1 MTFSS
6 LRAFIDA
13 LSARSDLVR
22 LQQPVSPLLEA
33 TELASQVQA
42 ANGPALL
49 LDNAGSD
56 EHPLLLNLFGHQRRI
71 ETVFSQR
78 PVKGLR
84 ELGALLSQLQ
94 QPRLPG
100 GLRALIS
107 DWPELAQIGL
117 SVSRHRQEAE
127 FMANVLEGTEVD
139 LERFPIQQCWPGDAG
154 RLITLGLV
162 VTWNPRLQR
171 SNIGIYR
178 QQLIGRN
185 RVIMRWLSH
194 RGGAQDFAEWQ
205 RSRPGEPFPVAV
217 VIGADPATTLA
228 AVAPVPDT
236 LSEFQFA
243 GLLRGAPSRL
253 YRLSASQLEV
263 PASAEIVLEGVIH
276 PGDEALEGPFGDHTG
291 HYNAQRMYPVLTVER
306 LHYRDRAIYQGS
318 FMGKSPHDEPSVL
331 ASALNDL
338 FVPMIQRIFPEI
350 VDFYLPPA
358 ACSYR
363 IALVSIDKRYPGHA
377 QRIMMGVWSYLR
389 QFTYTRF
396 VVVFDAD
403 INIRSGTETLWAL
416 ANHVDPARDSLIVP
430 RTPVDVLDFA
440 GQTPGLGS
448 KLGIDATRK
457 LPGET
462 DRSWPEPIKPDAAV
476 AERMAS
482 LCQAALRAC
491 EKNSQPTTN

>member
-1 MTFSS
+1 MIRLSSMTFSS
-6 LRAFIDA
+6 LREF
-13 LSARSDLVR
+13 LEVLNTRSDLAC
-22 LQQPVSPLLEA
+22 LSQPVDPVLEA
-33 TELASQVQA
+33 TELACQVQA
-42 ANGPALL
+42 AAGPALVL
-49 LDNAGSD
+49 NNAGGGD
-56 EHPLLLNLFGHQRRI
+56 HPLLLNLFGHRRRI
-71 ETVFSQR
+71 EAVFSRR
-78 PVKGLR
+78 PVNSLK
-84 ELGALLSQLQ
+84 ELGELLSALQ
-94 QPRLPG
+94 QPRVPG
-100 GLRALIS
+100 GLRGLLKE
-107 DWPELAQIGL
+107 WPELGQIGL
-117 SVSRHRQEAE
+117 SIPRRCQEAA
-127 FMANVLEGTEVD
+127 FLDNVLEADEVD
-139 LERFPIQQCWPGDAG
+139 LERLPIQQCWPGDAG

-162 VTWNPRLQR
+162 VTWNARLQR

-243 GLLRGAPSRL
+243 GLLRGAPSTL
-253 YRLSASQLEV
+253 YRLPASHLQV
-263 PASAEIVLEGVIH
+263 PASAEIVLEGLIH
-276 PGDEALEGPFGDHTG
+276 PDDMALEGPFGDHTG
-291 HYNAQRMYPVLTVER
+291 HYNAQGLYPVLTVNR
-306 LHYRDRAIYQGS
+306 MHYRDRAIYQGS

-338 FVPMIQRIFPEI
+338 FVPMIRQVFPEI
-350 VDFYLPPA
+350 TDFYLPPA

-396 VVVFDAD
+396 VVLFDAD
-403 INIRSGTETLWAL
+403 IDIRNGSEVLWVL

-440 GQTPGLGS
+440 GDTPGLGS
-448 KLGIDATRK
+448 KMGIDATRK

-462 DRSWPEPIKPDAAV
+462 ARGWPEPIRADPVV
-476 AERMAS
+476 AERMAG
-482 LCQAALRAC
+482 LCQATLT
-491 EKNSQPTTN
+491 KTGGN